1 VAKIELASE
10 VAKDFDRILNHLTIY
25 QVEKPGQRIGEI
37 ITALDVL
44 EQNPLIGRPVA
55 NGKRE
60 LVIGRRHRGYL
71 ALYRYVPSLH
81 GGRKASAL
89 VCPLRKFWC
98 WEEPLLQATV
108 GKAAMDAI
116 QPYCPGRHPWPSS
129 STVVIG

>member
-1 VAKIELASE
+1 MSLENLPNIPQPANWLPDVAKIELASE

-71 ALYRYVPSLH
+71 ALYRYVP
-81 GGRKASAL
+81 
-89 VCPLRKFWC
+89 
-98 WEEPLLQATV
+98 E
-108 GKAAMDAI
+108 MDIVFVLAI
-116 QPYCPGRHPWPSS
+116 RSQSEAGYVER
-129 STVVIG
+129 VA